1 MEPAPPLPAYY
12 RLKRRLLGDIE
23 AGHYGTDG
31 RLPTEH
37 ELCAAYGL
45 SRTPVARAL
54 TELAAEG
61 VVVRHR
67 RRGTFVN
74 PSWVAT
80 LRAAPKISVMTSEG
94 SWAGHLREA
103 AGNDLRLEITTARFG
118 ELRTMFRR
126 AIAEG
131 RGPDFA
137 VVDSVWVAEF
147 AESHML
153 TPIAELDPAWAAEHD
168 ADFLPPFVD
177 AYRLAGEDGRKK
189 HVGHKTHE
197 GHNGH
202 GGGTVA
208 VQAPADVAGLWYRRE
223 ALASAGAEPPQT
235 WRDLRALGRTLA
247 GGSARGRHA
256 LVLPGGP
263 AAGETT
269 TYALVAMLVANGG
282 GVFTPEAVTLE
293 GPATVETLRFLRRL
307 VDDGVLPAEVVTYDR
322 DRAARLLAA
331 GRADMLVGASYQ
343 AETLSEETG
352 TSLAEV
358 AARFGFVPI
367 PTGPNGPP
375 GILCGGMVYCVPR
388 QARHPELAMRL
399 LRAAAAPKRLEEI
412 CRETGQLPPRRS
424 VLAAL
429 APVSAFHAETAALL
443 EHAVLRPPAPA
454 YALVSA
460 QLQAMVEG
468 VLTRRWSPA
477 AAVALA
483 ADRIGAII
491 GRPVIRA

>member
-54 TELAAEG
+54 SELAAEG

-74 PSWVAT
+74 PGWVAA

-103 AGNDLRLEITTARFG
+103 AGNDLRLEITTSRFG

-137 VVDSVWVAEF
+137 IVDSVWVAEF

-177 AYRLAGEDGRKK
+177 AYRVDGEG
-189 HVGHKTHE
+189 
-197 GHNGH
+197 GH
-202 GGGTVA
+202 GGETVA
-208 VQAPADVAGLWYRRE
+208 VQAPADVAGLWYSRE
-223 ALASAGAEPPQT
+223 ALAAAGAEPPRT
-235 WRDLRALGRTLA
+235 WRDLRALGRRLA
-247 GGSARGRHA
+247 QGAARERHA

-269 TYALVAMLVANGG
+269 TYALVALLVANGAT
-282 GVFTPEAVTLE
+282 VFTPEAVTLDS
-293 GPATVETLRFLRRL
+293 PATVETLRFLRRL
-307 VDDGVLPAEVVTYDR
+307 VEDGVLPAEVVTYDR
-322 DRAARLLAA
+322 DRATRMLAA
-331 GRADMLVGASYQ
+331 GRADMFVGASYQ

-352 TSLAEV
+352 TPLAEV
-358 AARFGFVPI
+358 AARFGFVPV
-367 PTGPNGPP
+367 PTGPHGPP

-399 LRAAAAPKRLEEI
+399 LRAATAPRRLEEV

-424 VLAAL
+424 VLDAL

-460 QLQAMVEG
+460 QLQAMIEG

-477 AAVALA
+477 AAVSLA
-483 ADRIGAII
+483 ADRISAIT
-491 GRPVIRA
+491 GRPIMRA

>member
-23 AGHYGTDG
+23 AGHYGTAG

-37 ELCAAYGL
+37 ELCAVYGL

-54 TELAAEG
+54 SELAAEG

-74 PSWVAT
+74 PDWVTA
-80 LRAAPKISVMTSEG
+80 LRAAPRISVMASEG
-94 SWAGHLREA
+94 SWAGQLREA
-103 AGNDLRLEITTARFG
+103 AGKDLRLEITTAPFG

-137 VVDSVWVAEF
+137 IVDSVWVAEF

-168 ADFLPPFVD
+168 ADFVPPFVD
-177 AYRLAGEDGRKK
+177 AYRLDGD
-189 HVGHKTHE
+189 
-197 GHNGH
+197 
-202 GGGTVA
+202 GGGGTGTGMGTVA
-208 VQAPADVAGLWYRRE
+208 VQAPADVAGLWYSRE
-223 ALASAGAEPPQT
+223 ALDAAGAVPPQT
-235 WRDLRALGRTLA
+235 WRDLRSLGRILTE
-247 GGSARGRHA
+247 GSGRGRHA

-263 AAGETT
+263 SAGETT
-269 TYALVAMLVANGG
+269 TYALMALLVANGAT
-282 GVFTPEAVTLE
+282 VFTPEAVTLDS
-293 GPATVETLRFLRRL
+293 PATVETLRFLRRL

-322 DRAARLLAA
+322 HRAARMLAM

-343 AETLSEETG
+343 AETLAEETG
-352 TSLAEV
+352 TALAEV
-358 AARFGFVPI
+358 ADRFGFVPI
-367 PTGPNGPP
+367 PAGPHGPP
-375 GILCGGMVYCVPR
+375 GVLCGGMVYCVPR

-399 LRAAAAPKRLEEI
+399 LRAANAPKWLAEV

-424 VLAAL
+424 VLDAL

-443 EHAVLRPPAPA
+443 EHAVVRPPAPA

-460 QLQAMVEG
+460 QLQAMIEG
-468 VLTRRWSPA
+468 VLTRRWSPQ
-477 AAVALA
+477 AAVTLA
-483 ADRIGAII
+483 ADRISAIT
-491 GRPVIRA
+491 GRPVVRP

>member
-54 TELAAEG
+54 SELAAEG

-74 PSWVAT
+74 PGWVAT
-80 LRAAPKISVMTSEG
+80 LRAAPKISVLASEG
-94 SWAGHLREA
+94 SWAGQLREA
-103 AGNDLRLEITTARFG
+103 AGNDLRLEITTADFG
-118 ELRTMFRR
+118 ELRAMFRR

-137 VVDSVWVAEF
+137 IVDSVWVAEF

-153 TPIAELDPAWAAEHD
+153 TPIAELDPDWAAEHD

-177 AYRLAGEDGRKK
+177 AYRLGGEGGR
-189 HVGHKTHE
+189 
-197 GHNGH
+197 
-202 GGGTVA
+202 GTVA
-208 VQAPADVAGLWYRRE
+208 VQAPADVAGLWYSRE
-223 ALASAGAEPPQT
+223 ALASAGAEPPRT
-235 WRDLRALGRTLA
+235 WRDLRALGRSL
-247 GGSARGRHA
+247 GRHA
-256 LVLPGGP
+256 LVLPGGA

-269 TYALVAMLVANGG
+269 TYALVSLLVANGAT
-282 GVFTPEAVTLE
+282 VFTPEAVTLE

-307 VDDGVLPAEVVTYDR
+307 VEDGVLPAEVVTYDR
-322 DRAARLLAA
+322 DRAARMLAA
-331 GRADMLVGASYQ
+331 GRADMFVGASYQ
-343 AETLSEETG
+343 AETLAEETG
-352 TSLAEV
+352 TPLAEV
-358 AARFGFVPI
+358 AARFGFVPV
-367 PTGPNGPP
+367 PAGPHGPP

-399 LRAAAAPKRLEEI
+399 LRAATAPRRLEEV

-424 VLAAL
+424 VLNAL

-443 EHAVLRPPAPA
+443 EHAVLRPPTPA

-460 QLQAMVEG
+460 QLQAMIEG

-477 AAVALA
+477 AAVSLA
-483 ADRIGAII
+483 ADRISAIT
-491 GRPVIRA
+491 GRPVVRA

>member
-23 AGHYGTDG
+23 AGHYGTGG

-37 ELCAAYGL
+37 ELCAVYGL

-54 TELAAEG
+54 SELATEG

-74 PSWVAT
+74 PDWVAA
-80 LRAAPKISVMTSEG
+80 LQAAPKISVMASEG
-94 SWAGHLREA
+94 SWAGQLREA
-103 AGNDLRLEITTARFG
+103 AGNELRLEITTARFG

-137 VVDSVWVAEF
+137 IVDSVWVAEF

-177 AYRLAGEDGRKK
+177 AYRLDGD
-189 HVGHKTHE
+189 
-197 GHNGH
+197 
-202 GGGTVA
+202 GGRTGGATVA
-208 VQAPADVAGLWYRRE
+208 VQAPADVAGLWYSRE
-223 ALASAGAEPPQT
+223 ALASAGVEPPQT

-247 GGSARGRHA
+247 EGSARGRHA

-269 TYALVAMLVANGG
+269 TYALVALLVANGAT
-282 GVFTPEAVTLE
+282 VFTPEAVTLDN
-293 GPATVETLRFLRRL
+293 PATVETLRFLRRL
-307 VDDGVLPAEVVTYDR
+307 VEDGVLPAEVVTYDR

-331 GRADMLVGASYQ
+331 GRADMFVGASYQ

-352 TSLAEV
+352 TPLAEV
-358 AARFGFVPI
+358 AARFGFVPV
-367 PTGPNGPP
+367 PTGPHGPP

-399 LRAAAAPKRLEEI
+399 LRAATAPKRLEEV

-424 VLAAL
+424 VLDAL

-443 EHAVLRPPAPA
+443 EHAVVRPPAPA

-460 QLQAMVEG
+460 QLQAMLEG

-477 AAVALA
+477 AAVTLA
-483 ADRIGAII
+483 ADRISAIT
-491 GRPVIRA
+491 GRPVVRA